1 MQEFILPDIGE
12 GIVECELL
20 AWLVAEGDTI
30 VEDQP
35 VAEVMTDKA
44 TVQIP
49 AMYSGVITKLH
60 YQTGD
65 IAKVHQPL
73 FAMDV
78 SGMNELNSVVDTPP
92 SNLSE
97 NDDLDIQ
104 RPTDMSMQSSGKQHK
119 SLASPAVRRLA
130 KESGID
136 INLIKGSGNK
146 GRVLKAD
153 LTSNTLNSVTRNVPA
168 PLKAAGQLSTETS
181 AESTKMRGLQAAMA
195 RHMAHAWASIPHFT
209 VSDECT
215 MDNLLAIKQTLSAQ
229 FAQADIKLTLLPFMV
244 KALSLAMREFP
255 IINASVSQ
263 DGEAIEYH
271 SSHNIGIAIDT
282 PTGLIVP
289 NIKDVQALSIYK
301 IAQRIQELVKAAQH
315 NQLSAEDLQGGTVT
329 ISNIGPIGG
338 ITATPIINHPQVAI
352 VALGKIQRLPRFNE
366 QDEVV
371 SVNIMNI
378 NWSGDHRVIDG
389 ATMVRFNNAWMQ
401 YLIQPVAMLTHLR

>member
-73 FAMDV
+73 FAMD
-78 SGMNELNSVVDTPP
+78 
-92 SNLSE
+92 
-97 NDDLDIQ
+97 I
-104 RPTDMSMQSSGKQHK
+104 SMQSSGKQHK

-136 INLIKGSGNK
+136 INVIKGSGNK
-146 GRVLKAD
+146 GRVMKGD
-153 LTSNTLNSVTRNVPA
+153 VTSNTLDFVTRNSLG
-168 PLKAAGQLSTETS
+168 PLKAAGQISTETS

-195 RHMAHAWASIPHFT
+195 KHMAHAWATIPHFT

-282 PTGLIVP
+282 PKGLIVP

-371 SVNIMNI
+371 GVNIMNI

>member
-78 SGMNELNSVVDTPP
+78 SGMNELNSVVHTPP
-92 SNLSE
+92 YILSE
-97 NDDLDIQ
+97 NDDLDTQ
-104 RPTDMSMQSSGKQHK
+104 RPTNMSMQRSGRQHK

-146 GRVLKAD
+146 GRIMKGDV
-153 LTSNTLNSVTRNVPA
+153 TSNSLEFVTRNA
-168 PLKAAGQLSTETS
+168 SELLKTADQLT
-181 AESTKMRGLQAAMA
+181 AESTKMRGLQAAMSK
-195 RHMAHAWASIPHFT
+195 HMAHAWASIPHFT

-271 SSHNIGIAIDT
+271 SSHHIGIAIDT

-289 NIKDVQALSIYK
+289 NIKNVQALSIYQ

-371 SVNIMNI
+371 GVNIMNI

-401 YLIQPVAMLTHLR
+401 YLTQPVAMLTHLR

>member
-20 AWLVAEGDTI
+20 AWLVAEGDTV

-78 SGMNELNSVVDTPP
+78 SGMN
-92 SNLSE
+92 
-97 NDDLDIQ
+97 DDLDTQ
-104 RPTDMSMQSSGKQHK
+104 RTTNMSMQHSGRQHK

-146 GRVLKAD
+146 GRVMKGD
-153 LTSNTLNSVTRNVPA
+153 VTSNSLECVTRNA
-168 PLKAAGQLSTETS
+168 SEPLKTAGQLT
-181 AESTKMRGLQAAMA
+181 AESTKMRGLQAAMSK
-195 RHMAHAWASIPHFT
+195 HMAHAWASIPHFT

-215 MDNLLAIKQTLSAQ
+215 VDNLLAIKQTLSAQ

-271 SSHNIGIAIDT
+271 SSHHIGIAIDT
-282 PTGLIVP
+282 PKGLIVP
-289 NIKDVQALSIYK
+289 NIKDVQALSIYQ
-301 IAQRIQELVKAAQH
+301 IAQRIQELVKAALH
-315 NQLSAEDLQGGTVT
+315 NQLSAEDLRGGTVT

-366 QDEVV
+366 HDEVV
-371 SVNIMNI
+371 GVNIMNI

-401 YLIQPVAMLTHLR
+401 YLTQPVAMLTHLR

>member
-20 AWLVAEGDTI
+20 AWLVAEGDTV

-78 SGMNELNSVVDTPP
+78 SGMN
-92 SNLSE
+92 
-97 NDDLDIQ
+97 DDLDTQ
-104 RPTDMSMQSSGKQHK
+104 RTTNMSMQHSGRQHK

-146 GRVLKAD
+146 GRVMKGD
-153 LTSNTLNSVTRNVPA
+153 VTSNSLEFVTRNA
-168 PLKAAGQLSTETS
+168 SEPLKTAGQLT
-181 AESTKMRGLQAAMA
+181 AESTKMRGLQAAMSK
-195 RHMAHAWASIPHFT
+195 HMAHAWASIPHFT

-215 MDNLLAIKQTLSAQ
+215 VDNLLAIKQTLSAQ

-271 SSHNIGIAIDT
+271 SSHHIGIAIDT
-282 PTGLIVP
+282 PKGLIVP
-289 NIKDVQALSIYK
+289 NIKDVQALSIYQ
-301 IAQRIQELVKAAQH
+301 IAQRIQELVKAALH
-315 NQLSAEDLQGGTVT
+315 NQLSAEDLRGGTVT

-366 QDEVV
+366 HDEVV
-371 SVNIMNI
+371 GVNIMNI

-401 YLIQPVAMLTHLR
+401 YLTQPVAMLTHLR

>member
-78 SGMNELNSVVDTPP
+78 SGMNELNSVVHTPP
-92 SNLSE
+92 YILSE
-97 NDDLDIQ
+97 NDDLDTQ
-104 RPTDMSMQSSGKQHK
+104 RPTNMSMQRSGRQHK

-146 GRVLKAD
+146 GRIMKGDV
-153 LTSNTLNSVTRNVPA
+153 TSNSLGFVTRNA
-168 PLKAAGQLSTETS
+168 SEPLKTAGKLT
-181 AESTKMRGLQAAMA
+181 AESTKMRGLQAAMSK
-195 RHMAHAWASIPHFT
+195 HMAHAWASIPHFT

-215 MDNLLAIKQTLSAQ
+215 VDNLLAIKQTLSAQ

-271 SSHNIGIAIDT
+271 SSHHIGIAIDT
-282 PTGLIVP
+282 PKGLIVP
-289 NIKDVQALSIYK
+289 NIKDVQALSIYQ
-301 IAQRIQELVKAAQH
+301 IAQRIQELVKSAQH
-315 NQLSAEDLQGGTVT
+315 NQLSAEDLRGGTVT
-329 ISNIGPIGG
+329 ISNIGPLGG

-366 QDEVV
+366 HDEVV
-371 SVNIMNI
+371 GVNIMNI

-401 YLIQPVAMLTHLR
+401 YLTQPVAMLTHLR

>member
-20 AWLVAEGDTI
+20 AWLVAEGDTV

-78 SGMNELNSVVDTPP
+78 SGMN
-92 SNLSE
+92 
-97 NDDLDIQ
+97 DDLDTQ
-104 RPTDMSMQSSGKQHK
+104 RTTNMSMQHSGRKHK

-146 GRVLKAD
+146 GRIMKGDV
-153 LTSNTLNSVTRNVPA
+153 TSNSLEFVTRNA
-168 PLKAAGQLSTETS
+168 SEPLKTAGQLT
-181 AESTKMRGLQAAMA
+181 AESTKMRGLQAAMSK
-195 RHMAHAWASIPHFT
+195 HMAHAWASIPHFT

-215 MDNLLAIKQTLSAQ
+215 VDNLLAIKQTLSAQ

-271 SSHNIGIAIDT
+271 SSHHIGIAIDT
-282 PTGLIVP
+282 PKGLIVP
-289 NIKDVQALSIYK
+289 NIKDVQALSIYQ
-301 IAQRIQELVKAAQH
+301 IAQRIQELVKSAQH
-315 NQLSAEDLQGGTVT
+315 NQLSAEDLRGGTVT
-329 ISNIGPIGG
+329 ISNIGPLGG

-371 SVNIMNI
+371 GVNIMNI

-401 YLIQPVAMLTHLR
+401 YLTQPVAMLTHLR

>member
-20 AWLVAEGDTI
+20 AWLVAEGDTV

-78 SGMNELNSVVDTPP
+78 SGMN
-92 SNLSE
+92 
-97 NDDLDIQ
+97 DDLDTQ
-104 RPTDMSMQSSGKQHK
+104 RTTNMSMQHSGRQHK

-146 GRVLKAD
+146 GRVMKGD
-153 LTSNTLNSVTRNVPA
+153 VTSNSLECVTRNA
-168 PLKAAGQLSTETS
+168 SEPLKTAGQLT
-181 AESTKMRGLQAAMA
+181 AESTKMRGLQAAMSK
-195 RHMAHAWASIPHFT
+195 HMAHAWASIPHFT

-215 MDNLLAIKQTLSAQ
+215 VDNLLAIKQTLSAQ

-271 SSHNIGIAIDT
+271 SSHHIGIAIDT
-282 PTGLIVP
+282 PKGLIVP
-289 NIKDVQALSIYK
+289 NIKDVQALSIYQ
-301 IAQRIQELVKAAQH
+301 IAQRIQELVKSAQH
-315 NQLSAEDLQGGTVT
+315 NQLSAEDLRGGTVT
-329 ISNIGPIGG
+329 ISNIGPLGG

-366 QDEVV
+366 HDEVV
-371 SVNIMNI
+371 GVNIMNI

-401 YLIQPVAMLTHLR
+401 YLTQPVAMLTHLR

>member
-73 FAMDV
+73 FAMD
-78 SGMNELNSVVDTPP
+78 
-92 SNLSE
+92 
-97 NDDLDIQ
+97 I
-104 RPTDMSMQSSGKQHK
+104 SMQSSGKQHK

-168 PLKAAGQLSTETS
+168 PLKTAGQLTTETP

-195 RHMAHAWASIPHFT
+195 KHMAHAWASIPHFT

-255 IINASVSQ
+255 IINASLSQ

-271 SSHNIGIAIDT
+271 SSHHIGIAIAT

-289 NIKDVQALSIYK
+289 NIKDVQVLSIYQ

-371 SVNIMNI
+371 GVNIMNI

>member
-73 FAMDV
+73 FAIDV
-78 SGMNELNSVVDTPP
+78 SE
-92 SNLSE
+92 
-97 NDDLDIQ
+97 
-104 RPTDMSMQSSGKQHK
+104 RQHK

-136 INLIKGSGNK
+136 INLIKGSGTK
-146 GRVLKAD
+146 GRVMKGD
-153 LTSNTLNSVTRNVPA
+153 VTSNALDYVTRN
-168 PLKAAGQLSTETS
+168 PLELLKMEGQQTTRTPVET
-181 AESTKMRGLQAAMA
+181 TKMRGLHAAMA
-195 RHMAHAWASIPHFT
+195 KHMAHAWASIPHFT

-271 SSHNIGIAIDT
+271 SSHHIGIAIDT

-289 NIKDVQALSIYK
+289 NIKDVQALSIYQ

-315 NQLSAEDLQGGTVT
+315 NQLSAEDLRGGTVT

-366 QDEVV
+366 HDEVV
-371 SVNIMNI
+371 GVNIMNI

-401 YLIQPVAMLTHLR
+401 YLNQPVAMLTHLR

>member
-20 AWLVAEGDTI
+20 AWLVAEGDTV

-78 SGMNELNSVVDTPP
+78 SGMN
-92 SNLSE
+92 
-97 NDDLDIQ
+97 DDLDTQ
-104 RPTDMSMQSSGKQHK
+104 RTTNMSMQHSGRQHK

-146 GRVLKAD
+146 GRVMKGD
-153 LTSNTLNSVTRNVPA
+153 VTSNSLECVTRNA
-168 PLKAAGQLSTETS
+168 SEPLKTAGQLT
-181 AESTKMRGLQAAMA
+181 AESTKMRGLQAAMSK
-195 RHMAHAWASIPHFT
+195 HMAHAWASIPHFT

-215 MDNLLAIKQTLSAQ
+215 VDNLLAIKQTLSAQ

-271 SSHNIGIAIDT
+271 SSHHIGFAIDT
-282 PTGLIVP
+282 PKGLIVP
-289 NIKDVQALSIYK
+289 NIKDVQALSIYQ
-301 IAQRIQELVKAAQH
+301 IAQRIQELVKSAQH
-315 NQLSAEDLQGGTVT
+315 NQLSAEDLRGGTVT
-329 ISNIGPIGG
+329 ISNIGPLGG

-366 QDEVV
+366 HDEVV
-371 SVNIMNI
+371 GVNIMNI

-401 YLIQPVAMLTHLR
+401 YLTQPVAMLTHLR

>member
-73 FAMDV
+73 FAMD
-78 SGMNELNSVVDTPP
+78 
-92 SNLSE
+92 
-97 NDDLDIQ
+97 I
-104 RPTDMSMQSSGKQHK
+104 SMQSSGKQHK

-136 INLIKGSGNK
+136 INVIKGSGNK
-146 GRVLKAD
+146 GRVMKGD
-153 LTSNTLNSVTRNVPA
+153 VTSNTLDFVTRNSLG
-168 PLKAAGQLSTETS
+168 PLKAAGQISTETS

-195 RHMAHAWASIPHFT
+195 KHMAHAWASIPHFT

-282 PTGLIVP
+282 PKGLIVP

-371 SVNIMNI
+371 GVNIMNI

>member
-20 AWLVAEGDTI
+20 AWLVAEGDTV

-78 SGMNELNSVVDTPP
+78 SGMNELNSVVHTPP
-92 SNLSE
+92 YILSE
-97 NDDLDIQ
+97 NDDLDTQ
-104 RPTDMSMQSSGKQHK
+104 RPTNMSMQRSGRQHK

-146 GRVLKAD
+146 GRIMKGDV
-153 LTSNTLNSVTRNVPA
+153 TSNSLGFVTRNA
-168 PLKAAGQLSTETS
+168 LEPLKTAGKLT
-181 AESTKMRGLQAAMA
+181 AESTKMRGLQAAMSK
-195 RHMAHAWASIPHFT
+195 HMAHAWASIPHFT

-215 MDNLLAIKQTLSAQ
+215 VDNLLAIKQTLSAQ

-271 SSHNIGIAIDT
+271 SSHHIGIAIDT
-282 PTGLIVP
+282 PKGLIVP
-289 NIKDVQALSIYK
+289 NIKDVQALSIYQ
-301 IAQRIQELVKAAQH
+301 IAQRIQELVKSALH
-315 NQLSAEDLQGGTVT
+315 NQLSAEDLRGGTVT

-371 SVNIMNI
+371 GVNIMNI

-401 YLIQPVAMLTHLR
+401 YLTQPVAMLTHLR

>member
-78 SGMNELNSVVDTPP
+78 SGMNELNSVVHTPTYI
-92 SNLSE
+92 LSE
-97 NDDLDIQ
+97 NDDLDTQ
-104 RPTDMSMQSSGKQHK
+104 RPTNMSMQRSGRQHK

-146 GRVLKAD
+146 GRIMKGDV
-153 LTSNTLNSVTRNVPA
+153 TSNLLEFVTRNA
-168 PLKAAGQLSTETS
+168 SGPLKTAGQLT
-181 AESTKMRGLQAAMA
+181 AESTKMRGLQAAMSK
-195 RHMAHAWASIPHFT
+195 HMAHAWASIPHFT

-215 MDNLLAIKQTLSAQ
+215 VDNLLAIKQTLSAQ

-271 SSHNIGIAIDT
+271 SSHHIGIAIDT
-282 PTGLIVP
+282 PKGLIVP
-289 NIKDVQALSIYK
+289 NIKDVQALSIYQ
-301 IAQRIQELVKAAQH
+301 IAQRIQELVKSAQH
-315 NQLSAEDLQGGTVT
+315 NQLSAEDLRGGTVT
-329 ISNIGPIGG
+329 ISNIGPLGG

-366 QDEVV
+366 HDEVV
-371 SVNIMNI
+371 GVNIMNI

-401 YLIQPVAMLTHLR
+401 YLTQPVAMLTHLR

>member
-20 AWLVAEGDTI
+20 AWLVAEGDTV

-78 SGMNELNSVVDTPP
+78 SGMN
-92 SNLSE
+92 
-97 NDDLDIQ
+97 DDLDTQ
-104 RPTDMSMQSSGKQHK
+104 RTTNMSMQHSGRQHK

-146 GRVLKAD
+146 GRVMKGD
-153 LTSNTLNSVTRNVPA
+153 VTSNSLENVTRNASV
-168 PLKAAGQLSTETS
+168 PLKTDGQLTAETR
-181 AESTKMRGLQAAMA
+181 AESTKMRGLQAVMSK
-195 RHMAHAWASIPHFT
+195 HMAHAWASIPHFT

-255 IINASVSQ
+255 IINTSVSQ

-271 SSHNIGIAIDT
+271 SSHNIGFAIDT
-282 PTGLIVP
+282 PKGLIVP
-289 NIKDVQALSIYK
+289 NIKDVQALSIYQ
-301 IAQRIQELVKAAQH
+301 IAQRIQELVKAALH
-315 NQLSAEDLQGGTVT
+315 NQLSAEDLRGGTVT
-329 ISNIGPIGG
+329 ISNIGSIGG

-371 SVNIMNI
+371 GVNIMNI

-401 YLIQPVAMLTHLR
+401 YLTQPVAMLTHLR

>member
-1 MQEFILPDIGE
+1 MVMTQYREQGVLAYRGYRTEQFMNQLLSNALDPNKGRQMPIHYGDKALNFMTVSSPLGTQIPQAAGYAYGQKMAGEPALTICYFGE

-73 FAMDV
+73 FAMD
-78 SGMNELNSVVDTPP
+78 
-92 SNLSE
+92 
-97 NDDLDIQ
+97 I
-104 RPTDMSMQSSGKQHK
+104 SMQSSGKQHK

-136 INLIKGSGNK
+136 INVIKGSGNK
-146 GRVLKAD
+146 GRVMKGD
-153 LTSNTLNSVTRNVPA
+153 VTSNTLDFVTRNSLE
-168 PLKAAGQLSTETS
+168 PLKTAGQLSTETS

-195 RHMAHAWASIPHFT
+195 KHMAHAWASIPHFT

-244 KALSLAMREFP
+244 KAL
-255 IINASVSQ
+255 
-263 DGEAIEYH
+263 
-271 SSHNIGIAIDT
+271 
-282 PTGLIVP
+282 
-289 NIKDVQALSIYK
+289 
-301 IAQRIQELVKAAQH
+301 
-315 NQLSAEDLQGGTVT
+315 
-329 ISNIGPIGG
+329 
-338 ITATPIINHPQVAI
+338 
-352 VALGKIQRLPRFNE
+352 
-366 QDEVV
+366 
-371 SVNIMNI
+371 
-378 NWSGDHRVIDG
+378 
-389 ATMVRFNNAWMQ
+389 
-401 YLIQPVAMLTHLR
+401 

>member
-20 AWLVAEGDTI
+20 AWLVAEGDTV

-78 SGMNELNSVVDTPP
+78 SGMNELNSVVHTPTYI
-92 SNLSE
+92 LSE
-97 NDDLDIQ
+97 NDDLDTQ
-104 RPTDMSMQSSGKQHK
+104 RPTNMSMQRSGRQHK

-146 GRVLKAD
+146 GRIMKGDV
-153 LTSNTLNSVTRNVPA
+153 TSNLLEFVTRNA
-168 PLKAAGQLSTETS
+168 SGPLKTAGQLT
-181 AESTKMRGLQAAMA
+181 AESTKMRGLQAAMSK
-195 RHMAHAWASIPHFT
+195 HMAHAWASIPHFT

-215 MDNLLAIKQTLSAQ
+215 VDNLLAIKQTLSAQ

-271 SSHNIGIAIDT
+271 SSHHIGIAIDT
-282 PTGLIVP
+282 PKGLIVP
-289 NIKDVQALSIYK
+289 NIKDVQALSIYQ
-301 IAQRIQELVKAAQH
+301 IAQRIQELVKAALH
-315 NQLSAEDLQGGTVT
+315 NQLSAEDLRGGTVT

-366 QDEVV
+366 HDEVV
-371 SVNIMNI
+371 GVNIMNI

-401 YLIQPVAMLTHLR
+401 YLTQPVAMLTHLR

>member
-20 AWLVAEGDTI
+20 AWLVAEGDTV

-78 SGMNELNSVVDTPP
+78 SGMN
-92 SNLSE
+92 
-97 NDDLDIQ
+97 DDLDTQ
-104 RPTDMSMQSSGKQHK
+104 RTTNMSMQHSGRQHK

-146 GRVLKAD
+146 GRVMKGD
-153 LTSNTLNSVTRNVPA
+153 VTSNSPGGVTRNSSV
-168 PLKAAGQLSTETS
+168 PLKTDGQLTAETR
-181 AESTKMRGLQAAMA
+181 AESTKMRGLQAVMSK
-195 RHMAHAWASIPHFT
+195 HMAHAWASIPHFT

-271 SSHNIGIAIDT
+271 SSHHIGIAIDT
-282 PTGLIVP
+282 PKGLIVP
-289 NIKDVQALSIYK
+289 NIKDVQALSIYQ
-301 IAQRIQELVKAAQH
+301 IAQRIQELVKSAQH
-315 NQLSAEDLQGGTVT
+315 NQLSAEDLRGGTVT
-329 ISNIGPIGG
+329 ISNIGPLGG

-371 SVNIMNI
+371 GVNIMNI

-401 YLIQPVAMLTHLR
+401 YLTQPVAMLTHLR

>member
-20 AWLVAEGDTI
+20 AWLVAEGDTV

-78 SGMNELNSVVDTPP
+78 SGMN
-92 SNLSE
+92 
-97 NDDLDIQ
+97 DDLDTQ
-104 RPTDMSMQSSGKQHK
+104 RTTNMSMQHSGRQHK

-146 GRVLKAD
+146 GRIMKGDV
-153 LTSNTLNSVTRNVPA
+153 TSNPLGFVTRNA
-168 PLKAAGQLSTETS
+168 SEPLKTAGQLT
-181 AESTKMRGLQAAMA
+181 AESTKMRGLQAAMSK
-195 RHMAHAWASIPHFT
+195 HMAHAWASVPHFT

-215 MDNLLAIKQTLSAQ
+215 VDNLLAIKQTLSAQ

-271 SSHNIGIAIDT
+271 SSHHIGIAIDT
-282 PTGLIVP
+282 PKGLIVP
-289 NIKDVQALSIYK
+289 NIKDVQALSIYQ
-301 IAQRIQELVKAAQH
+301 IAQRIQELVKSAQH
-315 NQLSAEDLQGGTVT
+315 NQLSAEDLRGGTVT
-329 ISNIGPIGG
+329 ISNIGPLGG

-366 QDEVV
+366 HDEVV
-371 SVNIMNI
+371 GVNIMNI

-401 YLIQPVAMLTHLR
+401 YLTQPVAMLTHLR

>member
-20 AWLVAEGDTI
+20 AWLVAEGDTV

-78 SGMNELNSVVDTPP
+78 SGMN
-92 SNLSE
+92 
-97 NDDLDIQ
+97 DDLDTQ
-104 RPTDMSMQSSGKQHK
+104 RTTNMSMQHSGRQHK

-146 GRVLKAD
+146 GRVMKGD
-153 LTSNTLNSVTRNVPA
+153 VTSNSLECVTRNASV
-168 PLKAAGQLSTETS
+168 PLKTADQLTAETP
-181 AESTKMRGLQAAMA
+181 AESTKMRGLQAAMSK
-195 RHMAHAWASIPHFT
+195 HMAHAWASIPHFT

-215 MDNLLAIKQTLSAQ
+215 VDNLLAIKQTLSAQ

-271 SSHNIGIAIDT
+271 SSHHIGIAIDT
-282 PTGLIVP
+282 PKGLIVP
-289 NIKDVQALSIYK
+289 NIKDVQALSIYQ
-301 IAQRIQELVKAAQH
+301 IAQRIQELVKSAQH
-315 NQLSAEDLQGGTVT
+315 NQLSAEDLRGGTVT
-329 ISNIGPIGG
+329 ISNIGPLGG

-366 QDEVV
+366 HDEVV
-371 SVNIMNI
+371 GVNIMNI

-401 YLIQPVAMLTHLR
+401 YLTQPVAMLTHLR

>member
-20 AWLVAEGDTI
+20 AWLVAEGDTV

-78 SGMNELNSVVDTPP
+78 SGMN
-92 SNLSE
+92 
-97 NDDLDIQ
+97 DDLDTQ
-104 RPTDMSMQSSGKQHK
+104 RTTNMSMQHSGRKHK

-146 GRVLKAD
+146 GRVMKGD
-153 LTSNTLNSVTRNVPA
+153 VTSNSLECVTRNASV
-168 PLKAAGQLSTETS
+168 PLKTADQLTAETP
-181 AESTKMRGLQAAMA
+181 AKSTKMRGLQAVMSK
-195 RHMAHAWASIPHFT
+195 HMAHAWASIPHFT

-271 SSHNIGIAIDT
+271 SSHHIGFAIDT
-282 PTGLIVP
+282 PKGLIVP
-289 NIKDVQALSIYK
+289 NIKDVQALSIYQ
-301 IAQRIQELVKAAQH
+301 IAQRIQELVKAALH
-315 NQLSAEDLQGGTVT
+315 NQLSAEDLRGGTVT

-366 QDEVV
+366 HDEVV
-371 SVNIMNI
+371 GVNIMNI

-401 YLIQPVAMLTHLR
+401 YLTQPVAMLTHLR

>member
-20 AWLVAEGDTI
+20 AWLVAEGDTV

-78 SGMNELNSVVDTPP
+78 SGMN
-92 SNLSE
+92 
-97 NDDLDIQ
+97 DDLDTQ
-104 RPTDMSMQSSGKQHK
+104 RTTNMSMQHSGRQHK

-146 GRVLKAD
+146 GRVMKGD
-153 LTSNTLNSVTRNVPA
+153 VTSNSLECVTRNASV
-168 PLKAAGQLSTETS
+168 PLKKADQLTAETP
-181 AESTKMRGLQAAMA
+181 AESTKMRGLQAVMSK
-195 RHMAHAWASIPHFT
+195 HMAHAWASIPHFT

-271 SSHNIGIAIDT
+271 SSHHIGFAIDT
-282 PTGLIVP
+282 PKGLIVP
-289 NIKDVQALSIYK
+289 NIKDVQALSIYQ
-301 IAQRIQELVKAAQH
+301 IAQRIQELVKAALH
-315 NQLSAEDLQGGTVT
+315 NQLSAEDLRGGTVT
-329 ISNIGPIGG
+329 ISNIGSIGG

-371 SVNIMNI
+371 GVNIMNI

-401 YLIQPVAMLTHLR
+401 YLTQPVAMLTHLR

>member
-20 AWLVAEGDTI
+20 AWLVAEGDTV

-78 SGMNELNSVVDTPP
+78 SGMN
-92 SNLSE
+92 
-97 NDDLDIQ
+97 DDLDTQ
-104 RPTDMSMQSSGKQHK
+104 RTTNMSMQHSGRKHK

-146 GRVLKAD
+146 GRIMKGDV
-153 LTSNTLNSVTRNVPA
+153 TSNSLEFVTRNA
-168 PLKAAGQLSTETS
+168 SEPLKTAGQLT
-181 AESTKMRGLQAAMA
+181 AESTKMRGLQAAMSK
-195 RHMAHAWASIPHFT
+195 HMAHAWASIPHFT

-271 SSHNIGIAIDT
+271 SSHHIGIAIDT
-282 PTGLIVP
+282 PKGLIVP
-289 NIKDVQALSIYK
+289 NIKDVQALSIYQ
-301 IAQRIQELVKAAQH
+301 IAQRIQELVKSAQH
-315 NQLSAEDLQGGTVT
+315 NQLSAEDLRGGTVT
-329 ISNIGPIGG
+329 ISNIGPLGG

-366 QDEVV
+366 HDEVV
-371 SVNIMNI
+371 GVNIMNI

-401 YLIQPVAMLTHLR
+401 YLTQPVAMLTHLR

>member
-20 AWLVAEGDTI
+20 AWLVAEGDTV

-78 SGMNELNSVVDTPP
+78 SGMNELNSVVHTPTYI
-92 SNLSE
+92 LSE
-97 NDDLDIQ
+97 NDDLDTQ
-104 RPTDMSMQSSGKQHK
+104 RPTNMSMQRSGRQHK

-146 GRVLKAD
+146 GRIMKGDV
-153 LTSNTLNSVTRNVPA
+153 TSNLLEFVTRNA
-168 PLKAAGQLSTETS
+168 SGPLKTAGQLT
-181 AESTKMRGLQAAMA
+181 AESTKMRGLQAAMSK
-195 RHMAHAWASIPHFT
+195 HMAHAWASIPHFT

-215 MDNLLAIKQTLSAQ
+215 VDNLLAIKQTLSAQ

-271 SSHNIGIAIDT
+271 SSHHIGIAIDT
-282 PTGLIVP
+282 PKGLIVP
-289 NIKDVQALSIYK
+289 NIKDVQALSIYQ
-301 IAQRIQELVKAAQH
+301 IAQRIQELVKSAQH
-315 NQLSAEDLQGGTVT
+315 NQLSAEDLRGGTVT
-329 ISNIGPIGG
+329 ISNIGPLGG

-366 QDEVV
+366 HDEVV
-371 SVNIMNI
+371 GVNIMNI

-401 YLIQPVAMLTHLR
+401 YLTQPVAMLTHLR

>member
-73 FAMDV
+73 FAMD
-78 SGMNELNSVVDTPP
+78 
-92 SNLSE
+92 
-97 NDDLDIQ
+97 I
-104 RPTDMSMQSSGKQHK
+104 SMQSSGKQHK

-136 INLIKGSGNK
+136 INVIKGSGNK
-146 GRVLKAD
+146 GRVMKGD
-153 LTSNTLNSVTRNVPA
+153 VTSNTLDFVTRNSLG
-168 PLKAAGQLSTETS
+168 PLKAAGQISTETS

-195 RHMAHAWASIPHFT
+195 KHMAHAWASIPHFT

-289 NIKDVQALSIYK
+289 NIKDVQALSIYQ

-371 SVNIMNI
+371 GVNIMNI

>member
-20 AWLVAEGDTI
+20 AWLVAEGDTV

-78 SGMNELNSVVDTPP
+78 SGMN
-92 SNLSE
+92 
-97 NDDLDIQ
+97 DDLDTQ
-104 RPTDMSMQSSGKQHK
+104 RTTNMSMQHSGRQHK

-146 GRVLKAD
+146 GRIMKGDV
-153 LTSNTLNSVTRNVPA
+153 TSNSLEFVTRNA
-168 PLKAAGQLSTETS
+168 SEPLKTAGQLT
-181 AESTKMRGLQAAMA
+181 AESTKMRGLQAAMSK
-195 RHMAHAWASIPHFT
+195 HMAHAWASIPHFT

-215 MDNLLAIKQTLSAQ
+215 VDNLLAIKQTLSAQ

-271 SSHNIGIAIDT
+271 SSHHIGIAIDT
-282 PTGLIVP
+282 PKGLIVP
-289 NIKDVQALSIYK
+289 NIKDVQALSIYQ
-301 IAQRIQELVKAAQH
+301 IAQRIQELVKSAQH
-315 NQLSAEDLQGGTVT
+315 NQLSAEDLRGGTVT
-329 ISNIGPIGG
+329 ISNIGPLGG

-366 QDEVV
+366 HDEVV
-371 SVNIMNI
+371 GVNIMNI

-401 YLIQPVAMLTHLR
+401 YLTQPVAMLTHLR

>member
-20 AWLVAEGDTI
+20 AWLVAEGDTV

-78 SGMNELNSVVDTPP
+78 SGMN
-92 SNLSE
+92 
-97 NDDLDIQ
+97 DDLDTQ
-104 RPTDMSMQSSGKQHK
+104 RTTNMSMQHSGRQHK

-146 GRVLKAD
+146 GRVMKGD
-153 LTSNTLNSVTRNVPA
+153 VTSNSPGRVTRNASV
-168 PLKAAGQLSTETS
+168 PLKTDGQLTAETR
-181 AESTKMRGLQAAMA
+181 AESTKMRGLQAVMSK
-195 RHMAHAWASIPHFT
+195 HMAHAWASIPHFT

-271 SSHNIGIAIDT
+271 SSHHIGIAIDT
-282 PTGLIVP
+282 PKGLIVP
-289 NIKDVQALSIYK
+289 NIKDVQALSIYQ
-301 IAQRIQELVKAAQH
+301 IAQRIQELVKSAQH
-315 NQLSAEDLQGGTVT
+315 NQLSAEDLRGGTVT

-366 QDEVV
+366 HDEVV
-371 SVNIMNI
+371 GVNIMTI

>member
-60 YQTGD
+60 YKTGD

-73 FAMDV
+73 FAMD
-78 SGMNELNSVVDTPP
+78 
-92 SNLSE
+92 
-97 NDDLDIQ
+97 I
-104 RPTDMSMQSSGKQHK
+104 SMQSSGKQHK

>member
-20 AWLVAEGDTI
+20 AWLVAEGDTV

-78 SGMNELNSVVDTPP
+78 SGMN
-92 SNLSE
+92 
-97 NDDLDIQ
+97 DDLDTQ
-104 RPTDMSMQSSGKQHK
+104 RTTNMSMQHLGRQHK

-146 GRVLKAD
+146 GRVMKGD
-153 LTSNTLNSVTRNVPA
+153 VTSNSLECVTRNASV
-168 PLKAAGQLSTETS
+168 PLKTTDQLTAETP
-181 AESTKMRGLQAAMA
+181 AESTKMRGLQAAMSK
-195 RHMAHAWASIPHFT
+195 HMAHAWASIPHFT

-215 MDNLLAIKQTLSAQ
+215 VDNLLAIKQTLSAQ

-271 SSHNIGIAIDT
+271 SSHHIGFAIDT
-282 PTGLIVP
+282 PKGLIVP
-289 NIKDVQALSIYK
+289 NIKDVQALSIYQ
-301 IAQRIQELVKAAQH
+301 IAQRIQELVKAALH
-315 NQLSAEDLQGGTVT
+315 NQLSAEDLRGGTVT

-371 SVNIMNI
+371 GVNIMNI

-401 YLIQPVAMLTHLR
+401 YLTQPVAMLTHLR

>member
-73 FAMDV
+73 FAMD
-78 SGMNELNSVVDTPP
+78 
-92 SNLSE
+92 
-97 NDDLDIQ
+97 I
-104 RPTDMSMQSSGKQHK
+104 SMQSSGKQHK

-136 INLIKGSGNK
+136 INVIKGSGNK
-146 GRVLKAD
+146 GRVMKGD
-153 LTSNTLNSVTRNVPA
+153 VTSNTLDFVTRNSLE
-168 PLKAAGQLSTETS
+168 PLKTAGQLPTETS

-195 RHMAHAWASIPHFT
+195 KHMAHAWASIPHFT

-255 IINASVSQ
+255 IINASVTQ

-282 PTGLIVP
+282 PKGLIVP

-371 SVNIMNI
+371 GVNIMNI

>member
-73 FAMDV
+73 FAMD
-78 SGMNELNSVVDTPP
+78 
-92 SNLSE
+92 
-97 NDDLDIQ
+97 I
-104 RPTDMSMQSSGKQHK
+104 SMQSSGKQHK

-136 INLIKGSGNK
+136 INVIKGSGNK
-146 GRVLKAD
+146 GRVMKGD
-153 LTSNTLNSVTRNVPA
+153 VTSNTLDFVTRNSLG

-195 RHMAHAWASIPHFT
+195 KHMAHAWATIPHFT

-282 PTGLIVP
+282 PKGLIVP

-301 IAQRIQELVKAAQH
+301 IAQRIQELFKAAQH

-371 SVNIMNI
+371 GVNIMNI

>member
-73 FAMDV
+73 FAIDV
-78 SGMNELNSVVDTPP
+78 SE
-92 SNLSE
+92 
-97 NDDLDIQ
+97 
-104 RPTDMSMQSSGKQHK
+104 RQHK

-136 INLIKGSGNK
+136 INLIKGSGTK
-146 GRVLKAD
+146 GRVMKGD
-153 LTSNTLNSVTRNVPA
+153 VTSNALDYVTRN
-168 PLKAAGQLSTETS
+168 PLELLKMEGQQTTRTPVET
-181 AESTKMRGLQAAMA
+181 TKMRGLHAAMA
-195 RHMAHAWASIPHFT
+195 KHMAHAWASIPHFT

-271 SSHNIGIAIDT
+271 SSHHIGIAIDT

-289 NIKDVQALSIYK
+289 NIKDVQALSIYQ

-315 NQLSAEDLQGGTVT
+315 NQLSAEDLRGGTVT

-366 QDEVV
+366 HDEVV
-371 SVNIMNI
+371 GVNIMNI

>member
-30 VEDQP
+30 AEDQP

-78 SGMNELNSVVDTPP
+78 EFNNTASELTENTQVEQPQHK
-92 SNLSE
+92 SNP
-97 NDDLDIQ
+97 DLG
-104 RPTDMSMQSSGKQHK
+104 RRHK
-119 SLASPAVRRLA
+119 SLASPATRRLA

-136 INLIKGSGNK
+136 INQIVGTGPK
-146 GRVLKAD
+146 GRVLKD
-153 LTSNTLNSVTRNVPA
+153 DIVNNNPEIVTRTA
-168 PLKAAGQLSTETS
+168 FEPLKTDVS
-181 AESTKMRGLQAAMA
+181 AKSIKSGEIHVMRGLQAAMA
-195 RHMAHAWASIPHFT
+195 KHMAHAWNNIPHFT
-209 VSDECT
+209 VTDECI
-215 MDNLLAIKQTLSAQ
+215 MDNLLSLKKTLSAQ

-263 DGEAIEYH
+263 NGEAIDYH

-282 PTGLIVP
+282 SAGLIVP
-289 NIKDVQALSIYK
+289 NIKDVQALSIYQ
-301 IAQRIQELVKAAQH
+301 IAQRIQELVNAAQT
-315 NQLSAEDLQGGTVT
+315 NQLSAEDLRGGTVT

-371 SVNIMNI
+371 GVNIMNI

-401 YLIQPVAMLTHLR
+401 YLTQPVAMLTHLR